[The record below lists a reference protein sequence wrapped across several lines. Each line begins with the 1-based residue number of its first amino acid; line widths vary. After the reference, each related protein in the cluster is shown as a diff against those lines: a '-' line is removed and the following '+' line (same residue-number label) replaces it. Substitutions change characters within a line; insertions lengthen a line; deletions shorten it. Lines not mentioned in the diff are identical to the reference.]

1 MFPHRKTSNLIFSE
15 NNCIFIKQIC
25 IVISPSTRKK
35 KKQAG
40 SALSLRIQAY
50 VPVLHAIFFG
60 FCYYPFS
67 ALPSSES
74 DFPGKTQDNI
84 LFSPLLFPTDFV
96 AIWFFWLTEKSLCLM
111 LQKFISC
118 SIQLASLRDGT
129 FCLLQYH
136 NKKKQPSPPKTLKRI
151 PKRDYAHLRT
161 VSCYGSG
168 PLDACFAVTESGIL
182 QGSSGWQQR

>member
-35 KKQAG
+35 KQAG

-67 ALPSSES
+67 AFPSSES

-84 LFSPLLFPTDFV
+84 LSSPLLFPTDFV

-111 LQKFISC
+111 LQKLISC

-136 NKKKQPSPPKTLKRI
+136 NKKNNHHHLRHLKEYLREI
-151 PKRDYAHLRT
+151 MLTWGQCPVMVLAHLMHA
-161 VSCYGSG
+161 
-168 PLDACFAVTESGIL
+168 LL
-182 QGSSGWQQR
+182 